1 MAAARPRPPDPAR
14 LAIPEDSILYA
25 AGVSPADRIEAAAER
40 SPLVRSALEQARSDH
55 AGQVR
60 NGSGGMPY
68 IEHPIRWRRCSTST
82 ATRDEVLAAAL
93 LHDVIEDSDTT
104 LDELREKF
112 GEEVAGLVGAMTD
125 DESIDDYR
133 ERKAEHRERVAA
145 APVESM
151 AIYGADKLTN
161 SRTLRAAYA
170 EEGDAVRDE
179 FKVPLELKLEI
190 WEADLALLREKA
202 PELPF
207 LDELE
212 EELSRLRACL
222 EAPAPH

>member
-1 MAAARPRPPDPAR
+1 
-14 LAIPEDSILYA
+14 
-25 AGVSPADRIEAAAER
+25 VSSADRIEAAAER
-40 SPLVRSALEQARSDH
+40 SPLVHEALEKAKRAH

-68 IEHPIRWRRCSTST
+68 FEHPVRV
-82 ATRDEVLAAAL
+82 AALLDEHDYGEKVLAAAL
-93 LHDVIEDSDTT
+93 LHDVVEDSDTT
-104 LDELREKF
+104 LDELRQHF
-112 GEEVAGLVGAMTD
+112 GGEVAGLVGAMTD

-133 ERKAEHRERVAA
+133 RRKAEHRERVAA
-145 APVESM
+145 APVESL

-161 SRTLRAAYA
+161 STTLREAYA

-190 WEADLALLREKA
+190 WEADLELLREKA
-202 PELPF
+202 AELPF
-207 LDELE
+207 LDDLE
-212 EELSRLRACL
+212 AELSRLRACL

>member
-1 MAAARPRPPDPAR
+1 
-14 LAIPEDSILYA
+14 
-25 AGVSPADRIEAAAER
+25 VSPAERIDAAAER
-40 SPLVRSALEQARSDH
+40 SPLVRNALEQARSDH
-55 AGQVR
+55 AGQIR

-68 IEHPIRWRRCSTST
+68 IEHPILVA
-82 ATRDEVLAAAL
+82 ATLDEEGFGEEVVLAAAL
-93 LHDVIEDSDTT
+93 LHDVVEDSETT

-112 GEEVAGLVGAMTD
+112 GGEVAGLVGAMTD
-125 DESIDDYR
+125 AEKIDDYR
-133 ERKAEHRERVAA
+133 ERKAEHRERMSA
-145 APVESM
+145 APVEAM
-151 AIYGADKLTN
+151 AIYGADKLVN

-207 LDELE
+207 LDRLE
-212 EELSRLRACL
+212 EELSRLRASL
-222 EAPAPH
+222 EAPAPPRV